1 MTVSDLKPGVIKE
14 CQICRSKKIYE
25 ILNLGHSGLC
35 DSLLKKDDLNKH
47 EKSYP
52 LKLFK
57 CRKCHLLQINYV
69 VNNEE
74 VFHLEYPYKS
84 GITKTLKDLLHS
96 TSKYSVDNFKFSKK
110 PLAIDIGSND
120 GTLLEGFKNHGFNVL
135 GIEPTNIAK
144 LANKKGIKTIQKF
157 FDYKTA
163 QFIKKKYHKA
173 EVITGTNIFAHIN
186 KLDSLM
192 KGVKNLLNPDNG
204 IFVSESHYAVN
215 ILDEMQFDSIYH
227 EHLRF
232 YLLKPLIFLLNKYG
246 FNVIDASRIPN
257 YAGSIRVTATL
268 NKKIKPNKN
277 IKQILDMEEKEGFYS
292 EKKYKQYA
300 KKVIK
305 VRKDLNEMLWKLKLN
320 KKKIVGVGCPGRSIT
335 LLSYCNISNQLIDY
349 IAEQNSSLKLNMFT
363 PSTHIEIIDE
373 KHMIKKQPDYAL
385 ILSWHYGKNVM
396 KNLRNKGFK
405 GKFIMPLPKPRIIN

>member
-1 MTVSDLKPGVIKE
+1 MTVSDLKPGVIQE

-25 ILNLGHSGLC
+25 ILDLGHSGLC
-35 DSLLKKDDLNKH
+35 DSLLKKNDLNKH

-74 VFHLEYPYKS
+74 VFHLDYPYKS

-268 NKKIKPNKN
+268 NKKIKPKKS
-277 IKQILDMEEKEGFYS
+277 IKQILNKEKKEGFYS

-305 VRKDLNEMLWKLKLN
+305 VRKDLTEMLWKLKLN
-320 KKKIVGVGCPGRSIT
+320 KKRIVGVGCPGRSVT
-335 LLSYCNISNQLIDY
+335 LLAYCNITDQLIDY
-349 IAEQNSSLKLNMFT
+349 IAEQSSSLKLNMFT
-363 PSTHIEIIDE
+363 PSTHIKIIDE
-373 KHMIKKQPDYAL
+373 KHMIKKQPEYAL

>member
-1 MTVSDLKPGVIKE
+1 MTVSDLKPGIIKE
-14 CQICRSKKIYE
+14 CQVCRSKKIYE
-25 ILNLGHSGLC
+25 ILDLGHSGLC
-35 DSLLKKDDLNKH
+35 DSLLKKNDLSKP

-69 VNNEE
+69 VNNKE
-74 VFHLEYPYKS
+74 VFHLDYPYKS

-144 LANKKGIKTIQKF
+144 LANKKGIKTIQEF
-157 FDYKTA
+157 FDYKTV
-163 QFIKKKYHKA
+163 QFIKKRYHKA

-186 KLDSLM
+186 KLDTLM

-204 IFVSESHYAVN
+204 IFVTESHYAVN
-215 ILDEMQFDSIYH
+215 ILNEMQFDSIYH

-268 NKKIKPNKN
+268 NKKIKPKKS
-277 IKQILDMEEKEGFYS
+277 IKQILNKEKKEGFYS
-292 EKKYKQYA
+292 ENKYKQYA
-300 KKVIK
+300 NKVIK
-305 VRKDLNEMLWKLKLN
+305 VKKDLSEMLWKLKLN
-320 KKKIVGVGCPGRSIT
+320 KKRIVGVGCPGRSIT
-335 LLSYCNISNQLIDY
+335 LLAYCNITDQLIDY
-349 IAEQNSSLKLNMFT
+349 IAEQSSSLKLNMFT
-363 PSTHIEIIDE
+363 PSTHIKIIDE
-373 KHMIKKQPDYAL
+373 KYMMNNQPDYAL

-396 KNLRNKGFK
+396 KNLRNKGYK

>member
-35 DSLLKKDDLNKH
+35 DSLLKKEDLNKH

-232 YLLKPLIFLLNKYG
+232 YLLKPLIFLLNKYN

-305 VRKDLNEMLWKLKLN
+305 VRKDLNEILWKLKLN

>member
-1 MTVSDLKPGVIKE
+1 MTVSDLKSGVIKE

-25 ILNLGHSGLC
+25 ILDLGHSGLC

-74 VFHLEYPYKS
+74 VFHLDYPYKS

-120 GTLLEGFKNHGFNVL
+120 GTLLEGFKNHGFKVL

-163 QFIKKKYHKA
+163 QFIKKRYHKA

-204 IFVSESHYAVN
+204 IFVTESHYAVN
-215 ILDEMQFDSIYH
+215 ILDEMQFDSVYH

-232 YLLKPLIFLLNKYG
+232 YLLKPLIFLLNKYN

-268 NKKIKPNKN
+268 NKKVKPKKS
-277 IKQILDMEEKEGFYS
+277 IKQILNNEKKAGFYS

-305 VRKDLNEMLWKLKLN
+305 VKKDLSEMLWKLKLN
-320 KKKIVGVGCPGRSIT
+320 KKKIVGVGCPGRSVT
-335 LLSYCNISNQLIDY
+335 LLAYCNITDQLIDY
-349 IAEQNSSLKLNMFT
+349 IAEQSSSLKLNMFT
-363 PSTHIEIIDE
+363 PSTHIKIIDE
-373 KHMIKKQPDYAL
+373 KYMINNQPDYAL
-385 ILSWHYGKNVM
+385 VLSWHYGKNVM
-396 KNLRNKGFK
+396 KNLRNKGYK

>member
-1 MTVSDLKPGVIKE
+1 MV
-14 CQICRSKKIYE
+14 
-25 ILNLGHSGLC
+25 
-35 DSLLKKDDLNKH
+35 
-47 EKSYP
+47 
-52 LKLFK
+52 
-57 CRKCHLLQINYV
+57 
-69 VNNEE
+69 
-74 VFHLEYPYKS
+74 
-84 GITKTLKDLLHS
+84 
-96 TSKYSVDNFKFSKK
+96 
-110 PLAIDIGSND
+110 
-120 GTLLEGFKNHGFNVL
+120 
-135 GIEPTNIAK
+135 
-144 LANKKGIKTIQKF
+144 
-157 FDYKTA
+157 
-163 QFIKKKYHKA
+163 
-173 EVITGTNIFAHIN
+173 
-186 KLDSLM
+186 
-192 KGVKNLLNPDNG
+192 
-204 IFVSESHYAVN
+204 
-215 ILDEMQFDSIYH
+215 
-227 EHLRF
+227 
-232 YLLKPLIFLLNKYG
+232 

>member
-1 MTVSDLKPGVIKE
+1 MTVSDLKPGIIKE
-14 CQICRSKKIYE
+14 CQICRSKKIYG
-25 ILNLGHSGLC
+25 ILDLGHSGLC
-35 DSLLKKDDLNKH
+35 DSLLQKNDLSKL

-74 VFHLEYPYKS
+74 VFHLDYPYKS
-84 GITKTLKDLLHS
+84 GITKILKDLLHS
-96 TSKYSVDNFKFSKK
+96 TSKYSVDNFKFSKN

-157 FDYKTA
+157 FDYETV
-163 QFIKKKYHKA
+163 QFIKKRYHKA
-173 EVITGTNIFAHIN
+173 EVITGTNIFAHIS
-186 KLDSLM
+186 KLDTLM

-204 IFVSESHYAVN
+204 IFVTESHYAVN
-215 ILDEMQFDSIYH
+215 ILNEMQFDSIYH

-268 NKKIKPNKN
+268 NKKIKPKKS
-277 IKQILDMEEKEGFYS
+277 IKQILNKEKKEGFYS
-292 EKKYKQYA
+292 ENKYKQYA

-305 VRKDLNEMLWKLKLN
+305 VKKDLSEMLWKLKLN
-320 KKKIVGVGCPGRSIT
+320 KQRIVGVGCPGRSIT
-335 LLSYCNISNQLIDY
+335 LLAYCNITDQLIDY
-349 IAEQNSSLKLNMFT
+349 IAEQSSSLKLNMFT
-363 PSTHIEIIDE
+363 PSTHIKIIDE
-373 KHMIKKQPDYAL
+373 KHMIKKQPEYAL

-396 KNLRNKGFK
+396 KNLRNKGYK

>member
-35 DSLLKKDDLNKH
+35 DSLLKKEDLNKH

-52 LKLFK
+52 LKLFR

-204 IFVSESHYAVN
+204 IFISESHYAVN

-305 VRKDLNEMLWKLKLN
+305 VRKDLNEILWKLKLN

>member
-1 MTVSDLKPGVIKE
+1 MTVSDLKPGVIQE

-25 ILNLGHSGLC
+25 ILDLGHSGLC
-35 DSLLKKDDLNKH
+35 DSLLKKNDLNKH

-74 VFHLEYPYKS
+74 VFHLDYPYKS

-163 QFIKKKYHKA
+163 QFIKKRYHKA

-192 KGVKNLLNPDNG
+192 KGVKNLLNPENG
-204 IFVSESHYAVN
+204 IFVTESHYAVN
-215 ILDEMQFDSIYH
+215 ILDEMQFDSVYH

-268 NKKIKPNKN
+268 NKKIKPKKS
-277 IKQILDMEEKEGFYS
+277 IKQILNKEKKEGFYS

-305 VRKDLNEMLWKLKLN
+305 VRKDLTEMLWKLKLN
-320 KKKIVGVGCPGRSIT
+320 KKRIVGVGCPGRSVT
-335 LLSYCNISNQLIDY
+335 LLAYCNITDQLIDY
-349 IAEQNSSLKLNMFT
+349 IAEQSSSLKLNMFT
-363 PSTHIEIIDE
+363 PSTHIKIIDE
-373 KHMIKKQPDYAL
+373 KHMIKKQPEYAL

>member
-35 DSLLKKDDLNKH
+35 DSLLKKEDLNKH

-52 LKLFK
+52 LKLFR

>member
-1 MTVSDLKPGVIKE
+1 MTVSDLKPGVIKK
-14 CQICRSKKIYE
+14 CQICNSNKIYE
-25 ILNLGHSGLC
+25 ILDLGHSGLC
-35 DSLLKKDDLNKH
+35 DSLLLKKDLNKC

-52 LKLFK
+52 LKLFR
-57 CRKCHLLQINYV
+57 CRSCHLLQINYV
-69 VNNEE
+69 VDNEE
-74 VFHLEYPYKS
+74 VFHLDYPYKS

-96 TSKYSVDNFKFSKK
+96 TSKYCVRNFKFSKN

-120 GTLLEGFKNHGFNVL
+120 GTLLEGFKRQGFKVL
-135 GIEPTNIAK
+135 GVEPTNIAK
-144 LANKKGIKTIQKF
+144 LANKKGIRTIQRF
-157 FDYKTA
+157 FDKSTA
-163 QFIKKKYHKA
+163 NLIKKKFNKA

-192 KGVKNLLNPDNG
+192 KGVKNLLNPNNG
-204 IFVSESHYAVN
+204 VFVTESHYAVN

-246 FNVIDASRIPN
+246 FKVIDASKIPN

-268 NKKIKPNKN
+268 NKKIKSKKSV
-277 IKQILDMEEKEGFYS
+277 KQILNQEKKRGFYS
-292 EKKYKQYA
+292 ENKYSQYA

-305 VRKDLNEMLWKLKLN
+305 VRKDLSEILWKLKLN

-335 LLSYCNISNQLIDY
+335 LLAYCNITNQLIDY

-363 PSTHIEIIDE
+363 PSTHIKIIDE

-396 KNLRNKGFK
+396 KNLRNKGYK

>member
-35 DSLLKKDDLNKH
+35 DSLLKKEDLNKH

-215 ILDEMQFDSIYH
+215 ILDEMQFDSVYH

-232 YLLKPLIFLLNKYG
+232 YLLKPLIFLLNKYN

-268 NKKIKPNKN
+268 NKKIKPKKS
-277 IKQILDMEEKEGFYS
+277 IKQILNNEKKAGFYS

-305 VRKDLNEMLWKLKLN
+305 VKKDLSEMLWKLKLN
-320 KKKIVGVGCPGRSIT
+320 KKKIVGVGCPGRSVT
-335 LLSYCNISNQLIDY
+335 LLAYCNITDQLIDY
-349 IAEQNSSLKLNMFT
+349 IAEQCSSLKLNMFT
-363 PSTHIEIIDE
+363 PSTHIKIIDE
-373 KHMIKKQPDYAL
+373 KYMINNQPDYAL
-385 ILSWHYGKNVM
+385 VLSWHYGKNVM
-396 KNLRNKGFK
+396 KNLRNKGYK

>member
-35 DSLLKKDDLNKH
+35 DSLLKKEDLNKH

-163 QFIKKKYHKA
+163 QFIKKRYHKA

-192 KGVKNLLNPDNG
+192 KGVKNLLNPENG
-204 IFVSESHYAVN
+204 IFVTESHYAVN
-215 ILDEMQFDSIYH
+215 ILDEMQFDSVYH

-232 YLLKPLIFLLNKYG
+232 YLLKPLIFLLNKYN

-268 NKKIKPNKN
+268 NKKIKPKKS
-277 IKQILDMEEKEGFYS
+277 IKQILNKEKKEGFYS

-305 VRKDLNEMLWKLKLN
+305 VRKDLTEMLWKLKLN
-320 KKKIVGVGCPGRSIT
+320 KKRIVGVGCPGRSVT
-335 LLSYCNISNQLIDY
+335 LLAYCNITDQLIDY
-349 IAEQNSSLKLNMFT
+349 IAEQSSSLKLNMFT
-363 PSTHIEIIDE
+363 PSTHIKIIDE
-373 KHMIKKQPDYAL
+373 KYMINNQPDYAL
-385 ILSWHYGKNVM
+385 VLSWHYGKNVM
-396 KNLRNKGFK
+396 KNLRNKGYK
-405 GKFIMPLPKPRIIN
+405 GKFIMPLPKPKIIN

>member
-14 CQICRSKKIYE
+14 CQICKSKKIYD
-25 ILNLGHSGLC
+25 ILDLGHSGLC
-35 DSLLKKDDLNKH
+35 DSLLQKKDLNKS

-52 LKLFK
+52 LKLLRCK
-57 CRKCHLLQINYV
+57 NCHLLQINYV
-69 VNNEE
+69 VDNEE
-74 VFHLEYPYKS
+74 VFHLDYPYKS

-96 TSKYSVDNFKFSKK
+96 TSKYCVENFKFSKK

-120 GTLLEGFKNHGFNVL
+120 GTLLEGFKKQGFKTL
-135 GIEPTNIAK
+135 GVEPTNIAK
-144 LANKKGIKTIQKF
+144 IANKKGIQTIQRF
-157 FDYKTA
+157 FDKSTVNI
-163 QFIKKKYHKA
+163 IKKKFKKA

-192 KGVKNLLNPDNG
+192 KGVKNLLDPING
-204 IFVSESHYAVN
+204 VFVTESHYAVN

-246 FNVIDASRIPN
+246 FKVIDASRIPN

-268 NKKIKPNKN
+268 NKKIKPNESVKR
-277 IKQILDMEEKEGFYS
+277 ILNEEKKKGFYS
-292 EKKYKQYA
+292 ENKYSQYA
-300 KKVIK
+300 KKVTK

-335 LLSYCNISNQLIDY
+335 LLAYCNITDQLIDY

-363 PSTHIEIIDE
+363 PSTHIKIIDE
-373 KHMIKKQPDYAL
+373 KYMIKKQPDYAL

-396 KNLRNKGFK
+396 KNLRNKGYK
-405 GKFIMPLPKPRIIN
+405 GKFIMPLPKPKIIN

>member
-1 MTVSDLKPGVIKE
+1 MTVSDLKPGIIKE
-14 CQICRSKKIYE
+14 CQVCRSKKIYE
-25 ILNLGHSGLC
+25 ILDLGHSGLC
-35 DSLLKKDDLNKH
+35 DSLLKKNDLSKP

-69 VNNEE
+69 VNNKE
-74 VFHLEYPYKS
+74 VFHLDYPYKS

-144 LANKKGIKTIQKF
+144 LANKKGIKTIQEF
-157 FDYKTA
+157 FDYKTV
-163 QFIKKKYHKA
+163 QFIKKRYHKA

-186 KLDSLM
+186 KLDTLM

-204 IFVSESHYAVN
+204 IFVTESHYAVN
-215 ILDEMQFDSIYH
+215 ILNEMQFDSIYH

-268 NKKIKPNKN
+268 NKKIKPKKS
-277 IKQILDMEEKEGFYS
+277 IKQILNKEKKEGFYS
-292 EKKYKQYA
+292 ENKYKQYA
-300 KKVIK
+300 NKVIK
-305 VRKDLNEMLWKLKLN
+305 VKKDLSEMLWKLKLN
-320 KKKIVGVGCPGRSIT
+320 KQRIVGVGCPGRSIT
-335 LLSYCNISNQLIDY
+335 LLAYCNITDQLIDY
-349 IAEQNSSLKLNMFT
+349 IAEQSSSLKLNMFT
-363 PSTHIEIIDE
+363 PSTHIKIIDE
-373 KHMIKKQPDYAL
+373 KHMIKKQPEYAL

-396 KNLRNKGFK
+396 KNLRNKGYK
-405 GKFIMPLPKPRIIN
+405 GKFIMPLPKPRIIH

>member
-35 DSLLKKDDLNKH
+35 DSLLKKEDLNKH

-305 VRKDLNEMLWKLKLN
+305 VRKDLNEILWKLKLN

>member
-35 DSLLKKDDLNKH
+35 DSLLKKEDLNKH

-52 LKLFK
+52 LKLFR

-215 ILDEMQFDSIYH
+215 ILDEMQFDSVYH

>member
-1 MTVSDLKPGVIKE
+1 MTVSDLKPGVTKE

-25 ILNLGHSGLC
+25 ILDLGHSGLC
-35 DSLLKKDDLNKH
+35 DSLLKKDDLSKH

-74 VFHLEYPYKS
+74 VFHLDYPYKS

-163 QFIKKKYHKA
+163 QFIKKRYHKA

-204 IFVSESHYAVN
+204 IFVTESHYAVN
-215 ILDEMQFDSIYH
+215 ILNEMQFDSIYH

-268 NKKIKPNKN
+268 NKKIKPKKS
-277 IKQILDMEEKEGFYS
+277 IKQILNKEKKEGFYS
-292 EKKYKQYA
+292 EKKYKQYT

-305 VRKDLNEMLWKLKLN
+305 IRKDLSEMLWKLKLN
-320 KKKIVGVGCPGRSIT
+320 KKRIVGVGCPGRSIT
-335 LLSYCNISNQLIDY
+335 LLAYCNITDQLIDY
-349 IAEQNSSLKLNMFT
+349 IAEQSSSLKLNMFT
-363 PSTHIEIIDE
+363 PSTHIKIIDE
-373 KHMIKKQPDYAL
+373 KYMMNNQPDYAL

-396 KNLRNKGFK
+396 KNLRNKGYK

>member
-1 MTVSDLKPGVIKE
+1 MTVSDLKPGVIQE

-25 ILNLGHSGLC
+25 ILDLGHSGLC
-35 DSLLKKDDLNKH
+35 DSLLKKNDLNKH

-163 QFIKKKYHKA
+163 QFIKKRYHKA

-232 YLLKPLIFLLNKYG
+232 YLLKPLIFLLNKYN

>member
-1 MTVSDLKPGVIKE
+1 MTVSDLKPGVIQE

-25 ILNLGHSGLC
+25 ILDLGHSGLC
-35 DSLLKKDDLNKH
+35 DSLLKKNDLNKH

-74 VFHLEYPYKS
+74 VFHLDYPYKS

-120 GTLLEGFKNHGFNVL
+120 GTLLEGFKNHGFKVL

-268 NKKIKPNKN
+268 NKKIKPKKS
-277 IKQILDMEEKEGFYS
+277 IKQILNKEKKEGFYS

-305 VRKDLNEMLWKLKLN
+305 VRKDLTEMLWKLKLN
-320 KKKIVGVGCPGRSIT
+320 KKRIVGVGCPGRSVT
-335 LLSYCNISNQLIDY
+335 LLAYCNITDQLIDY
-349 IAEQNSSLKLNMFT
+349 IAEQSSSLKLNMFT
-363 PSTHIEIIDE
+363 PSTHIKIIDE
-373 KHMIKKQPDYAL
+373 KHMIKKQPEYAL